1 MTWMSFILG
10 FGTGAGACF
19 IFIFLLSLSVR
30 NKGKRAVE
38 DLRER
43 VNEMSKNNIKQPL

>member
-1 MTWMSFILG
+1 MSFILG

-19 IFIFLLSLSVR
+19 VFIFLVSLSLR

-43 VNEMSKNNIKQPL
+43 VNEMSKNNIKEPV

>member
-1 MTWMSFILG
+1 MMFILG
-10 FGTGAGACF
+10 FGFGAGSCF
-19 IFIFLLSLSVR
+19 ILVFLLSLSVR